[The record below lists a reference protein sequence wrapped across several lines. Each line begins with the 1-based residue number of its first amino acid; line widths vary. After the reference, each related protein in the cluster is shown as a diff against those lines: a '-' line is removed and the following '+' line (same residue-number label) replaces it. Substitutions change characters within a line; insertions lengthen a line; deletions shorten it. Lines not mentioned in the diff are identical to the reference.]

1 MGSQGRVFNR
11 ETRIKGEVSLASDL
25 GPNDG
30 LSTYDLRSINL
41 LEGILTELKKIEY
54 HLSIASDTELK
65 DQDVK

>member
-1 MGSQGRVFNR
+1 MGQGPVFDR
-11 ETRIKGEVSLASDL
+11 QTKVLGEVSLAPDL
-25 GPNDG
+25 KPNDG

-65 DQDVK
+65 DQDVD